1 MLDDARAHTQKLK
14 RMFFAAKPI
23 RCNSVAVAERYQ
35 KVYRVIDVRGRHRG
49 WAVSVLLEMVTVVV
63 TVVTVVVFIDFFLH
77 FFFVFSASAV
87 QSVVVRARSRAHALF
102 LASC

>member
-63 TVVTVVVFIDFFLH
+63 VVTVVVFIDFFLH